1 MLIFL
6 HQVDDQKAKEKEHMA
21 LIFNFILFFE
31 LSGRRHVRERWVSQK
46 TISKWMERRVWAI
59 CSGVH

>member
-31 LSGRRHVRERWVSQK
+31 LSGRRHVRERWVS
-46 TISKWMERRVWAI
+46 
-59 CSGVH
+59 